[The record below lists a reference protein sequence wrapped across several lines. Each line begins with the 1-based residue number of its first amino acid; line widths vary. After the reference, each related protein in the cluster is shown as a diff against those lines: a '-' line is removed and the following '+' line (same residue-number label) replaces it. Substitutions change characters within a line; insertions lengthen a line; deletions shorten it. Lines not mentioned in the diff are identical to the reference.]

1 MTDREARHNNESC
14 SYWGVGDFRKS
25 SVSKTNNMNK
35 DLKYAVITDWNDSD
49 TFVTDVSGMDAGIQE
64 VLYDWRNMNH
74 IKRRD
79 AGNAGFV
86 THSGNPM
93 MYVVGYEGDDPYDN
107 IVEMFTLR
115 GIIEMKEA
123 EE

>member
-1 MTDREARHNNESC
+1 MT
-14 SYWGVGDFRKS
+14 
-25 SVSKTNNMNK
+25 
-35 DLKYAVITDWNDSD
+35 DLKYAVITDWNDND

-79 AGNAGFV
+79 ARNAGFV

-107 IVEMFTLR
+107 IVEMLTLR
-115 GIIEMKEA
+115 EIIEMKEA